1 VVISL
6 GNRRKYMSRMTGANF
21 NTIPAIGMSDVFC
34 LFPAIDPS
42 RFALPASPKRGQ
54 TTTFKYN
61 LQKRLTEVKNPVNQA
76 KTFTYDKKGNL
87 TGVTDAKGVTIS
99 FDYDVMDRLT
109 VKHLPEGDVS
119 YTYDVVGNLLSVT
132 SPEGQLTFAYDA
144 LNRVTQTTQ
153 RFPLYASPYT
163 LAYAYDANGNR
174 TQMTSPWGATSYTY
188 DALNR
193 LTSLTNPD
201 AKTVT
206 FAYDAAGKRT
216 RMTYPNGTET
226 TYAYDA
232 ASQLTQI
239 LHRKTADNTAIAF
252 ANYNYDPAGNR
263 TSMQDLTGTHSY
275 GYDDLHRLITAD
287 HPAQSNLAVKNEV
300 FNYDAVGN
308 RLSDAVITNYQH
320 NAANRLTEN
329 SSYTYTYDA
338 NGNLTGK
345 TNRATSEQ
353 TTYVYTSENQLKQV
367 TLPDSSVVVF
377 KYDPSG
383 RRIEKTS
390 INNTMRYV
398 YDNEDIIAILDGN
411 NTLSN
416 SITHGPGIDE
426 PLVMKKGANN
436 YYYNVDG
443 LGSIIALTDDSAN
456 IVETIEYAAYGKPI
470 VRSANGNISENSII
484 DNCYA
489 YTAREYD
496 KEIGGYYFR
505 SRYYDMASGRFLQ
518 EDAIGIAGGENY
530 YAFVNNNPLNNRDPF
545 GYLHLSKNDRLELL
559 LNYLNGY
566 KNGHT
571 DCEIMAAMF
580 DMEAFLSGGNIS
592 DFASDIGDLFSGGSW
607 SPRGKRLGGNFG
619 QTGFK
624 DEYKDLDPYSQ
635 NQVRHFVG
643 FFVLGIRYGATGGAL
658 SLYYNEWGNW
668 PDADMDLGF
677 AGTDMAL
684 GLHDGS
690 IGVNGMGD
698 YIRNNICEKNC
709 KGK

>member
-1 VVISL
+1 
-6 GNRRKYMSRMTGANF
+6 MSRNAGINLS
-21 NTIPAIGMSDVFC
+21 TIPAIGMPNVFC
-34 LFPAIDPS
+34 LFPVPL
-42 RFALPASPKRGQ
+42 RFALPTSNNNGGGCTSCGGAGDLLGSVKDAKNQ
-54 TTTFKYN
+54 TTTFQYD

-338 NGNLTGK
+338 NGNLTGQTEK
-345 TNRATSEQ
+345 GSNAH
-353 TTYVYTSENQLKQV
+353 TTYEYNSENQLISA
-367 TLPDSSVVVF
+367 TMPDGTVATYKYDLRSRRIQKDVVVNSVLSTSYY
-377 KYDPSG
+377 KYD
-383 RRIEKTS
+383 
-390 INNTMRYV
+390 NA
-398 YDNEDIIAILDGN
+398 DIIAIQDGN
-411 NTLSN
+411 NNVTANFTDGS
-416 SITHGPGIDE
+416 GIDE
-426 PLVMKKGANN
+426 PLMIKKGQGN
-436 YYYNVDG
+436 YYYHTDG
-443 LGSIIALTDDSAN
+443 LGSIITLSDNAGT
-456 IVETIEYAAYGKPI
+456 IVETIEYQAYGKPVFKDASGVVI
-470 VRSANGNISENSII
+470 PKSALSNIYS
-484 DNCYA
+484 
-489 YTAREYD
+489 YTSREYD
-496 KEIGGYYFR
+496 DETGLFYYR
-505 SRYYDMASGRFLQ
+505 RRYFNPLEGRFLS
-518 EDAIGIAGGENY
+518 EDVEDGDTKNPITFDGYLYVSDNPINNTDPMGLGIKEKIVNAIEEAFPGVFSKDELEIMAIKFKKEASFRELLKIDGEKNPIKKLEMIEDIFNRIRKEVDKKGTPEEKELLKRVAKELEKKKGKVNVCPSTGTAGGE
-530 YAFVNNNPLNNRDPF
+530 
-545 GYLHLSKNDRLELL
+545 
-559 LNYLNGY
+559 
-566 KNGHT
+566 
-571 DCEIMAAMF
+571 
-580 DMEAFLSGGNIS
+580 
-592 DFASDIGDLFSGGSW
+592 
-607 SPRGKRLGGNFG
+607 
-619 QTGFK
+619 
-624 DEYKDLDPYSQ
+624 
-635 NQVRHFVG
+635 
-643 FFVLGIRYGATGGAL
+643 
-658 SLYYNEWGNW
+658 
-668 PDADMDLGF
+668 
-677 AGTDMAL
+677 
-684 GLHDGS
+684 
-690 IGVNGMGD
+690 
-698 YIRNNICEKNC
+698 
-709 KGK
+709 